1 MAYLWNSRATSI
13 WSKYLYQGYCKKGK
27 TQGPE
32 DVHYVVHDVRARTL
46 KKQKQFKNTNSIY
59 SELQTQCLP
68 NKKLVFFFKIR
79 SGCVAQAGL
88 SSWAQKVLLPQPPK
102 KLGKWA
108 CATTNKWVK
117 HLEVS

>member
-46 KKQKQFKNTNSIY
+46 KKAKAVQEYELNLQRTPNT
-59 SELQTQCLP
+59 
-68 NKKLVFFFKIR
+68 
-79 SGCVAQAGL
+79 
-88 SSWAQKVLLPQPPK
+88 VLAK
-102 KLGKWA
+102 
-108 CATTNKWVK
+108 
-117 HLEVS
+117 